1 MRGVD
6 QLSGPVLAEWLVHS
20 LRGRSTGLLVMAG
33 PGRGGTGGAL
43 RERVDAAAQQHGWLR
58 VEVGVDAGLAATS
71 TTSASVDA
79 GFARGS
85 LEALVVVTVLGDGAI
100 AAVVAG
106 ACEGLRAG
114 GLVIEL
120 GHPPVLRPWQMLRW
134 LRRTRVMR
142 SAAELRARAWLG
154 LGVYAVEQWAP
165 IDLPRV
171 LVTCG
176 RWRAIPGP

>member
-1 MRGVD
+1 M
-6 QLSGPVLAEWLVHS
+6 LAEWLVHS

-43 RERVDAAAQQHGWLR
+43 RERVDAAGEQYGWSR
-58 VEVGVDAGLAATS
+58 VEVGVDAG
-71 TTSASVDA
+71 
-79 GFARGS
+79 FARES

-100 AAVVAG
+100 AAAVAG
-106 ACEGLRAG
+106 ACEGLRPG

-120 GHPPVLRPWQMLRW
+120 GHPPVLRPWQLLRW

-154 LGVYAVEQWAP
+154 LGLYAVEQWAP
-165 IDLPRV
+165 VDLPRV